1 MPKKVNLIDS
11 TYKGSPENGLWNVP
25 WSTEGHVFDYKYVQ
39 SSVNPGYEI
48 DKSSQPFEWTRFN
61 MEKHNKSIF
70 VVDSDFY
77 SFRDYG
83 NNVEEG
89 NDPSIEDWYV
99 NADVVN
105 ACEKVLWL
113 TESRV
118 VYADPSFIDDVI
130 AMEDTFDYVL
140 THEQELLD
148 RGSKYLKLPLIQYF
162 LLDSNITDFTKTKN
176 LSMIQSARSAR
187 PDSTCPG
194 HALRESISINFDGR
208 FDRYGTKEGNKTVS
222 CVSEAYKDYR
232 FAIVVENNKQPNYF
246 TEKLLDCLACKTIPL
261 YYGATPEN
269 YGFDANGILSFTTIE
284 ELANIVDNLSEDL
297 YNSKLDAVE
306 ANYELTRGK
315 FKTAEH
321 FIHTEY
327 PFLFD

>member
-11 TYKGSPENGLWNVP
+11 TYKGSPESGLWTVP

-48 DKSSQPFEWTRFN
+48 DKSSQPFEWTRYN

-70 VVDSDFY
+70 VIDQDY
-77 SFRDYG
+77 TSFRDYPA
-83 NNVEEG
+83 NIEEG
-89 NDPSIEDWYV
+89 NDPSIDDWYV
-99 NADVVN
+99 SADVAH

-113 TESRV
+113 TESRSI
-118 VYADPSFIDDVI
+118 YSDPSFIDDVI

-148 RGSKYLKLPLIQYF
+148 RGAKYLKVPLIQYF
-162 LLDSNITDFTKTKN
+162 LQDSNITDFTKTKN
-176 LSMIQSARSAR
+176 LSMIQSGRVQ
-187 PDSTCPG
+187 DTCPG
-194 HALRESISINFDGR
+194 HALRESIRINFEAR
-208 FDRYGTKEGNKTVS
+208 YDRYGTREDSTRVD

-284 ELANIVDNLSEDL
+284 ELASIVDNLSEEL

-315 FKTAEH
+315 FKTVET